1 VPGPT
6 IGRSVRAAVNQLR
19 CSVQTVAAMVCGV
32 VLLAGVTAAPAA
44 AAAKASGP
52 ATHVTIATDQLQT
65 SPFMGLGVEF
75 DPYDTL
81 SPATINWPLIE
92 QRLDFMAPGFLRV
105 VLHVSNYFTGFNA
118 SHVPVYNWTNPQVEE
133 LLSILGYAKAQGIP
147 VVLGNWED
155 PVLDGNAAVA
165 ADFVLALRNTYGFTN
180 IDYYNVENEPNNST
194 TCGFS
199 CWEGIMKQVATAFDA
214 AGLQHTVQ
222 LVGPDNENSWDD
234 DPPAA
239 ARDLKDGL
247 DADNPL
253 DGDSWLTDTLKTIP
267 TLIGAYDTHRYA
279 TIAGVENGVYGD
291 QVRSRRLEISHLSSA
306 SKPWFDGEAGLTA
319 RQVSPFGPDDDID
332 KVTPAL
338 RAELDPSDAM
348 ADVSSF
354 VDDQPN
360 ITSFQYGTWMGDMMI
375 QAINAGLSGASA
387 WDLDDAMHNGGG
399 YGNFDLKQWGFFNSL
414 GGQNGYPAS
423 DINLR
428 PWYFAWATLSRAF
441 PGGAQ
446 PLVVPGPGVA
456 GLRVAAARI
465 RDDSA
470 YGSGYDL
477 SLAVVDDSTAPRTI
491 TLSVPSVTGALAMS
505 QYDYYPT
512 GLAVDGNG
520 LPVATPVQERPAGG
534 ITLQVP
540 ADGMVVLTSRGDNDP
555 TPLDEGA
562 GFLDDQ
568 YTSWKD
574 TAYHSKLLGFAR
586 ASASE
591 FNDSPTRVGP
601 TGKRPGELIYR
612 TDQLSSL
619 ELEAYSAKTP
629 SLSAYGSEN
638 GATWWPIAL
647 TSTQPAP
654 ALGGHELLYDLLAGG
669 LPAGTNQ
676 LKLVIGKGTELAET
690 RLATDRSGP
699 ACVPAAGGE
708 TAESILGVAPGA
720 SGSTVTRAIG
730 VPSTT
735 TNRVRHYCVSGG
747 GALSVVFNRAGVE
760 LVGTTARGYRLGGIP
775 EGLTQTALGRAYRKA
790 PLRAAGGGVFV
801 SAAGIVYVVRA
812 RRVAAE
818 AVVPLTLA
826 RSNRSVASALRLA
839 ALS

>member
-1 VPGPT
+1 VPAPT
-6 IGRSVRAAVNQLR
+6 MRRSVRVMNQLR
-19 CSVQTVAAMVCGV
+19 GRVWKGAAVVCGV
-32 VLLAGVTAAPAA
+32 LLLAVAEAAPATA
-44 AAAKASGP
+44 A

-105 VLHVSNYFTGFNA
+105 VLHVSNYFTGFGAN
-118 SHVPVYNWTNPQVEE
+118 HVPVYNWTNPQVQE
-133 LLSILGYAKAQGIP
+133 LLAILGYAKGQGIP

-155 PVLDGNAAVA
+155 PVVDDDAAVA
-165 ADFVLALRNTYGFTN
+165 ADFVLALRTTYGFTN
-180 IDYYNVENEPNNST
+180 IEYYNVENEPNNSS
-194 TCGFS
+194 TCDFS
-199 CWEGIMKQVATAFDA
+199 CWEGTMKQVATAFDA
-214 AGLQHTVQ
+214 AGLQHAVQ

-239 ARDLKDGL
+239 GRDLKDGL

-253 DGDSWLTDTLKTIP
+253 DGDSWLTGTLKTIP

-291 QVRSRRLEISHLSSA
+291 QVRSRRLEISHLNSA
-306 SKPWFDGEAGLTA
+306 SKPWFDGEVGLTA
-319 RQVSPFGPDDDID
+319 RQVSPFGPGDDID
-332 KVTPAL
+332 RVTPAL
-338 RAELDPSDAM
+338 RAELDPTDAM

-360 ITSFQYGTWMGDMMI
+360 IANFQYGTWMGDMMI

-428 PWYFAWATLSRAF
+428 PWYFAWSTLSRAF
-441 PGGAQ
+441 PAGSQ
-446 PLVVPGPGVA
+446 PLVVPSTGVA

-477 SLAVVDDSTAPRTI
+477 SIAVVDDSTAPRTI

-520 LPVATPVQERPAGG
+520 LPVASTVQERPAGG
-534 ITLQVP
+534 ITLQLP

-555 TPLDEGA
+555 AALDEGA
-562 GFLDDQ
+562 GFVDDQ

-586 ASASE
+586 KDATE

-612 TDQLSSL
+612 ADQLSSL
-619 ELEAYSAKTP
+619 ELEAYSSKTL

-638 GATWWPIAL
+638 GSTWWPIAL
-647 TSTQPAP
+647 SSTQPAP
-654 ALGGHELLYDLLAGG
+654 ALGGHELLYDLLAGSP

-676 LKLVIGKGTELAET
+676 LKLVIGTGTELAET
-690 RLATDRSGP
+690 RLATNRSGP
-699 ACVPAAGGE
+699 ACVPAAGGD
-708 TAESILGVAPGA
+708 TALSILGVTPGA
-720 SGSTVTRAIG
+720 SGSTVGRAIG
-730 VPSTT
+730 APSTA
-735 TNRVRHYCVSGG
+735 TNRVRHYCVTGG
-747 GALSVVFNRAGVE
+747 GALSVVFDRAGVE
-760 LVGTTARGYRLGGIP
+760 LVGTTGRGYRLGGIP
-775 EGLTQTALGRAYRKA
+775 EGLSETALGHAYRKA

-801 SAAGIVYVVRA
+801 SATGIVYVIRA
-812 RRVAAE
+812 DRVAAE
-818 AVVPLTLA
+818 AVAPLALA
-826 RSNRSVASALRLA
+826 RSDRSLASALRLA
-839 ALS
+839 ALT